1 MKKFTEEQLT
11 VLRNKL
17 TPYFSWL
24 KNPAAGFHTLDC
36 LLSPEGLSTKRGIE
50 ELSNVIYRTT
60 GKSLNTIF
68 L

>member
-1 MKKFTEEQLT
+1 MKQFTEEQLAI
-11 VLRNKL
+11 LRNKL

-24 KNPAAGFHTLDC
+24 KKPAEGFNTLEGLLNPDV
-36 LLSPEGLSTKRGIE
+36 LSTKRGIE

-60 GKSLNTIF
+60 GKNLNTIF